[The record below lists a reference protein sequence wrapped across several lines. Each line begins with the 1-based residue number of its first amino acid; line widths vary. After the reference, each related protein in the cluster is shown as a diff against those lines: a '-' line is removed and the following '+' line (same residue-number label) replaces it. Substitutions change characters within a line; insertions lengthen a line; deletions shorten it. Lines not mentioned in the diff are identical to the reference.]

1 MSQSE
6 MSRKLKKIERG
17 QNGTIGFLSLDYLQ
31 LRMNITFCLICELSR
46 LRAWTTSYN
55 ASNMR
60 IVSYEPHLT
69 WRFIIMFDLSTV
81 STRYLFQP
89 STVTNLP
96 HDFLFVS
103 LWTFWW
109 CLSCVHEARWDA
121 QNKKVCC
128 GIKSCIQN
136 GRCVSSHDSLYTTPH
151 VCTSVKTP
159 VVASKG
165 ANLVQSWRKRWM
177 KAYVSKPW
185 KTLAFATIQTA
196 IRNDNWSRV
205 ERKTMKSS
213 PIIVKDWRFRALSI
227 DLIWVNRRP
236 RKLCPTVAI
245 SNGCHPRT
253 PVFIVFHD
261 ADSSLERHLKQLRC
275 GCSPG
280 TRQSY
285 TQRLADLAAT

>member
-1 MSQSE
+1 MKIYYHVWSIYSINSLLVSAINSDESSPWFSFCKPMNLLMVPVMCAWGTLGCSE
-6 MSRKLKKIERG
+6 QKGVLRNQELHSKWSLREFPWLLVHNAG
-17 QNGTIGFLSLDYLQ
+17 HGT
-31 LRMNITFCLICELSR
+31 
-46 LRAWTTSYN
+46 
-55 ASNMR
+55 
-60 IVSYEPHLT
+60 
-69 WRFIIMFDLSTV
+69 
-81 STRYLFQP
+81 
-89 STVTNLP
+89 
-96 HDFLFVS
+96 
-103 LWTFWW
+103 
-109 CLSCVHEARWDA
+109 
-121 QNKKVCC
+121 
-128 GIKSCIQN
+128 
-136 GRCVSSHDSLYTTPH
+136 H

-227 DLIWVNRRP
+227 YLIWVNRRP

-245 SNGCHPRT
+245 SNCCHPRT